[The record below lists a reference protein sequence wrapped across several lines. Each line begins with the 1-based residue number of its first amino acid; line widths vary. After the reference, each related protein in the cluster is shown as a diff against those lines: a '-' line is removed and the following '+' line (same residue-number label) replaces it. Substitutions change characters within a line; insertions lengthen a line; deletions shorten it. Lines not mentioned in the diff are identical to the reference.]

1 MKRREEASVA
11 SAVRMVW
18 NWEDSLVF
26 VRMVLWDMDRVA
38 AVDPVELDV
47 DVDVDVE
54 VRDVSRRRSILV
66 CDDLI
71 LVRYIR
77 PKRQSTVRYSN
88 EIDLICMYEIKGRT
102 QTSTVPDIIRCLLS
116 FVRTA

>member
-1 MKRREEASVA
+1 MSAYPVKRREEASVA

-26 VRMVLWDMDRVA
+26 VRMVLWDIVRVA
-38 AVDPVELDV
+38 AVDPVEL

-77 PKRQSTVRYSN
+77 PKRRFAVRG
-88 EIDLICMYEIKGRT
+88 IVM
-102 QTSTVPDIIRCLLS
+102 
-116 FVRTA
+116 

>member
-1 MKRREEASVA
+1 MSAYPVKRREEASVA
-11 SAVRMVW
+11 SAVRVVW

-26 VRMVLWDMDRVA
+26 VRMVLWDMVRVA
-38 AVDPVELDV
+38 AVDPVEL

-71 LVRYIR
+71 LVRYR
-77 PKRQSTVRYSN
+77 
-88 EIDLICMYEIKGRT
+88 
-102 QTSTVPDIIRCLLS
+102 
-116 FVRTA
+116 

>member
-1 MKRREEASVA
+1 MKRRDDASVA
-11 SAVRMVW
+11 NALRMVW

-26 VRMVLWDMDRVA
+26 VRIVLWDMVRVA
-38 AVDPVELDV
+38 AVDVDPVDV

-71 LVRYIR
+71 LFHYRWM
-77 PKRQSTVRYSN
+77 
-88 EIDLICMYEIKGRT
+88 D
-102 QTSTVPDIIRCLLS
+102 
-116 FVRTA
+116 

>member
-1 MKRREEASVA
+1 MSAYPVKRREEASVA

-26 VRMVLWDMDRVA
+26 VRMVLWDMVRVA
-38 AVDPVELDV
+38 AVDPVEL

-71 LVRYIR
+71 LVRYR
-77 PKRQSTVRYSN
+77 
-88 EIDLICMYEIKGRT
+88 
-102 QTSTVPDIIRCLLS
+102 
-116 FVRTA
+116 

>member
-1 MKRREEASVA
+1 MSAYPVKRRDDASVA
-11 SAVRMVW
+11 NALRMVW

-26 VRMVLWDMDRVA
+26 VRMVLWDMVRVA
-38 AVDPVELDV
+38 AVDVDPVDV

-71 LVRYIR
+71 LVRYR
-77 PKRQSTVRYSN
+77 WM
-88 EIDLICMYEIKGRT
+88 D
-102 QTSTVPDIIRCLLS
+102 
-116 FVRTA
+116 

>member
-1 MKRREEASVA
+1 MSAYPVKRREEASVA
-11 SAVRMVW
+11 SAVRVVW

-26 VRMVLWDMDRVA
+26 VRMVLWDMVRVA
-38 AVDPVELDV
+38 AVDPVEL

-71 LVRYIR
+71 LVI
-77 PKRQSTVRYSN
+77 VW
-88 EIDLICMYEIKGRT
+88 
-102 QTSTVPDIIRCLLS
+102 
-116 FVRTA
+116 FVSIQFDQRGGPL